1 MRNAWGS
8 MLRFGSFV
16 FAMATAAA
24 CCAQETPHA
33 VVDAT
38 PVLPTVV
45 SAPPAAATQCCRI
58 ASGTLLTLEIMEPL
72 DSSLLKRGDRFRIRL
87 AEALTIDG
95 HTVLADG
102 TEGIGE
108 VVHAER
114 SRSGGRAGELLIAAR
129 RLDHLGGAVPLRG
142 LKMGGSGK
150 DKTQAAL
157 ALSFAAGPFALFL
170 QGDEI
175 VIPAGTL
182 AQAKVAQD
190 LDFTPVQTDGDAPT
204 STGVALAP
212 VPDPHP
218 ANALDAA
225 VALPVMPVTEALPAS
240 STPAAETPAAIDVPP
255 IQQPK
260 E

>member
-1 MRNAWGS
+1 
-8 MLRFGSFV
+8 
-16 FAMATAAA
+16 MAIPPPNG
-24 CCAQETPHA
+24 TPS
-33 VVDAT
+33 T
-38 PVLPTVV
+38 
-45 SAPPAAATQCCRI
+45 CCRV
-58 ASGTLLTLEIMEPL
+58 ANGTPLTLELLDTL

-87 AEALTIDG
+87 AEALTVDG
-95 HTVLADG
+95 HMLIAAG

-108 VVHAER
+108 VVHAEK
-114 SRSGGRAGELLIAAR
+114 SRSGGKAGELLIAAR
-129 RLDHLGGAVPLRG
+129 RLDHSSGAVPLRG

-182 AQAKVAQD
+182 AEAKVAQD
-190 LDFTPVQTDGDAPT
+190 LDLRPLQPGGDVPA

-212 VPDPHP
+212 LPDPDP
-218 ANALDAA
+218 ASALDAA
-225 VALPVMPVTEALPAS
+225 VALPGAPATEASPPS
-240 STPAAETPAAIDVPP
+240 STPAAQTPAAIDVPP
-255 IQQPK
+255 IQPPK